1 MGNPNL
7 KSLIGVRNS
16 KFKEE
21 NIIHM
26 NAEIISF
33 DCYGTLIDWKK
44 GVLDALAPLFDEFLI
59 DISKEEIFSLFL
71 KFDAQLESLSYV
83 PYKEI
88 LKDIMKA
95 FSKELGLNMMEEDLM
110 VLSDSLPQWPA
121 FQDTVA
127 SLEKLKTKY
136 KLAIISNID
145 NDLFQKTK
153 AVLNVEFDYVI
164 SAEDVGSYK
173 PSLNNFNEAL
183 KIFDIPNNNLLH
195 CAQSLYHD
203 ISPCNQLEINNI
215 WINRYGDLR
224 PDFNQVKPIM
234 EFGTISDLVDYLM

>member
-1 MGNPNL
+1 
-7 KSLIGVRNS
+7 
-16 KFKEE
+16 
-21 NIIHM
+21 M
-26 NAEIISF
+26 NTKIISF

-44 GVLDALAPLFDEFLI
+44 GVLNALVPLFDEFLI
-59 DISKEEIFSLFL
+59 DISEEEIFSLFL
-71 KFDAQLESLSYV
+71 KFDAKLESLSYI

-95 FSKELGLNMMEEDLM
+95 FSKELGLNMVDDDLM

-121 FQDTVA
+121 FPDTVA

-153 AVLNVEFDYVI
+153 STLKLEFDFVI

-173 PSLNNFNEAL
+173 PSINNFNEAL
-183 KIFDIPNNNLLH
+183 TLFDIPKDNLLH

-203 ISPCNQLEINNI
+203 ISPCNQLGISNI
-215 WINRYGDLR
+215 WINRYNEGYSDSIIEK
-224 PDFNQVKPIM
+224 PDIELNSLK
-234 EFGTISDLVDYLM
+234 ELAKHLL

>member
-1 MGNPNL
+1 M
-7 KSLIGVRNS
+7 INS
-16 KFKEE
+16 EFKEE
-21 NIIHM
+21 NILHM
-26 NAEIISF
+26 TKTISF

-59 DISKEEIFSLFL
+59 DISEEEIFSLFM
-71 KFDAQLESLSYV
+71 KFDAQFESLSYI

-95 FSKELGLNMMEEDLM
+95 FSKELGLNMMEEDMM
-110 VLSDSLPQWPA
+110 VLSDRLPKWPI
-121 FQDTVA
+121 FPDTVE
-127 SLEKLKTKY
+127 SLERLKAKY

-153 AVLNVEFDYVI
+153 ATLKVEFDYVI

-183 KIFDIPNNNLLH
+183 KLFDIHKDNLLH

-203 ISPCNQLEINNI
+203 ISPCNQLGINNI
-215 WINRYGDLR
+215 WINRYNENYSDVTIEKPDLEILSL
-224 PDFNQVKPIM
+224 K
-234 EFGTISDLVDYLM
+234 ELADYLL